1 MHRGARL
8 MPIDLDMGGMNPLL
22 MMVQN
27 IALEQNIFKKLEN
40 TDTIIN
46 ALDDETKEKVEGEKF
61 QKYIHSLYVNDAF
74 MRQLQSTST
83 MKDNVESSLE
93 YFGFDYL
100 SNPDFTYDK
109 EFEQKLMIIRKKLSV
124 FYGSLIKELTT
135 AKGIEL

>member
-1 MHRGARL
+1 M
-8 MPIDLDMGGMNPLL
+8 IDLDMGGMNPLL
-22 MMVQN
+22 MIIQN

-46 ALDDETKEKVEGEKF
+46 ALDDDLKEKVKGVEF
-61 QKYIHSLYVNDAF
+61 QKYIHKLYSDDYF
-74 MRQLQSTST
+74 IRKLQSTST

-109 EFEQKLMIIRKKLSV
+109 QFEEKLMGIRKKLSV
-124 FYGSLIKELTT
+124 FYGSLIKEMTT